1 MYNVLII
8 SLRRGQN
15 ESEKRLGNAIDSNIR
30 EAVLVRR
37 FGMKEQN
44 ELHENLAE
52 SPPTQAGKDAPN
64 KATLA
69 AVLYYIFNLI
79 YFLLFLGS
87 CPYVLLSPMIFDGGD
102 SLNARIGFFLIVGF
116 PVAVI
121 AIMWGARY
129 FYRKGQIR
137 SAFLTL
143 LLPPL
148 FYLVFLLL
156 QAFYWSL

>member
-1 MYNVLII
+1 MPLTQI
-8 SLRRGQN
+8 SER
-15 ESEKRLGNAIDSNIR
+15 
-30 EAVLVRR
+30 VLVRR

-69 AVLYYIFNLI
+69 TVLYYIFNLI

-102 SLNARIGFFLIVGF
+102 SLNARMGFFLIVGF

-121 AIMWGARY
+121 AIVWGARY
-129 FYRKGQIR
+129 FYSERTDQIR
-137 SAFLTL
+137 LPDTAPAPAVLSCIPAPLGL
-143 LLPPL
+143 LLEPVTAL
-148 FYLVFLLL
+148 
-156 QAFYWSL
+156 